1 MEEKNQ
7 QEKMA
12 IVRQVE
18 LFENAFNKAKE
29 NGGMWLDNDGR
40 KAPKLYLKPLQISAF
55 NAIILGMH
63 SDQNGYKTNQYTLF
77 SEANTKEKEGVRMT
91 KYVLKRL
98 LYMVI
103 VFLLVS
109 LLMYSIYNLIPT
121 DPARAQLEPMKTTLK
136 PEEYEQRYQM
146 LRQQMGLD
154 DPLIVRY
161 LRWIG
166 FWPDVNGELNGM
178 LQGNFGYSQIY
189 KTDVANVLP
198 SRMLNTIYIN
208 IFSTLVALAIT
219 IPLGIYCAV
228 HKRSKSDNAVQVLSI
243 VGYSIPVYI
252 IALIFIWLFA
262 VTLRWLPVFGMQTPG
277 NNFTGFR
284 AFLDKVYYMTLP
296 VLVMT
301 VGSLGGMTR
310 YVRAAMI
317 EALSMDYIRTAR
329 AKGLR
334 EKVVVYSHAWR
345 NALLPVITV
354 LIGWFISI
362 FSGSLIIEQMFALNG
377 MGQLYY
383 QGLMNNDFELALA
396 IQMFY
401 VLIALVG
408 QLITDLSY
416 GIVDPRVRVN
426 K

>member
-1 MEEKNQ
+1 
-7 QEKMA
+7 
-12 IVRQVE
+12 
-18 LFENAFNKAKE
+18 
-29 NGGMWLDNDGR
+29 
-40 KAPKLYLKPLQISAF
+40 
-55 NAIILGMH
+55 
-63 SDQNGYKTNQYTLF
+63 
-77 SEANTKEKEGVRMT
+77 MT

-121 DPARAQLEPMKTTLK
+121 DPARAQLEPMKTSLK
-136 PEEYEQRYQM
+136 PAEYEQRYQM
-146 LRQQMGLD
+146 LRQKMGLN

-166 FWPDVNGELNGM
+166 FWPDVNGKLDGM

-228 HKRSKSDNAVQVLSI
+228 HKRSKTDNAVQVLSI

-334 EKVVVYSHAWR
+334 EKVVIYSHAWR
-345 NALLPVITV
+345 NALLPIITSI
-354 LIGWFISI
+354 IGWFISI
-362 FSGSLIIEQMFALNG
+362 FSGSVIIENTFSLNG
-377 MGQLYY
+377 MGKLYWA
-383 QGLMNNDFELALA
+383 GLSNLDFELVLA

-401 VLIALVG
+401 TIVALIGSL
-408 QLITDLSY
+408 LMDISY
-416 GIVDPRVRVN
+416 GLVDPRVRVD

>member
-1 MEEKNQ
+1 
-7 QEKMA
+7 
-12 IVRQVE
+12 
-18 LFENAFNKAKE
+18 
-29 NGGMWLDNDGR
+29 
-40 KAPKLYLKPLQISAF
+40 
-55 NAIILGMH
+55 
-63 SDQNGYKTNQYTLF
+63 
-77 SEANTKEKEGVRMT
+77 MT

-98 LYMVI
+98 VYMVI

-166 FWPDVNGELNGM
+166 FWPDVSGELSGM

-334 EKVVVYSHAWR
+334 EKVVIYSHAWR
-345 NALLPVITV
+345 NALLPVITSI
-354 LIGWFISI
+354 IGWFLGI
-362 FSGSLIIEQMFALNG
+362 FSGSVIIENTFSLNG
-377 MGQLYY
+377 MGKLYW
-383 QGLMNNDFELALA
+383 QGLNNLDFELVLA

-401 VLIALVG
+401 TVVSLVG
-408 QLITDLSY
+408 SLVIDISNGLVY
-416 GIVDPRVRVN
+416 PRVRVD

>member
-1 MEEKNQ
+1 
-7 QEKMA
+7 
-12 IVRQVE
+12 
-18 LFENAFNKAKE
+18 
-29 NGGMWLDNDGR
+29 
-40 KAPKLYLKPLQISAF
+40 
-55 NAIILGMH
+55 
-63 SDQNGYKTNQYTLF
+63 
-77 SEANTKEKEGVRMT
+77 MT

-98 LYMVI
+98 VYMVI

-121 DPARAQLEPMKTTLK
+121 DPARAQLEPLKTTLT
-136 PEEYEQRYQM
+136 PTEYETRYQA
-146 LRQQMGLD
+146 LRTEMGLD

-161 LRWIG
+161 LRWFG
-166 FWPDVNGELNGM
+166 FWPDVDGELNGM

-198 SRMLNTIYIN
+198 SRMRNTIYIN

-252 IALIFIWLFA
+252 IALLFIWLFA
-262 VTLRWLPVFGMQTPG
+262 VTLKLLPVFGMQTPG

-284 AFLDKVYYMTLP
+284 ALLDKVYYMTLP

-408 QLITDLSY
+408 QLVTDLSY

>member
-1 MEEKNQ
+1 
-7 QEKMA
+7 
-12 IVRQVE
+12 
-18 LFENAFNKAKE
+18 
-29 NGGMWLDNDGR
+29 
-40 KAPKLYLKPLQISAF
+40 
-55 NAIILGMH
+55 
-63 SDQNGYKTNQYTLF
+63 
-77 SEANTKEKEGVRMT
+77 MT

-136 PEEYEQRYQM
+136 PAEYEQRYQM
-146 LRQQMGLD
+146 LRQQMGLN

-166 FWPDVNGELNGM
+166 FWPDVNGKLDGM

-228 HKRSKSDNAVQVLSI
+228 HKRSKTDNAVQVLSI

-284 AFLDKVYYMTLP
+284 AFHDKVYYMTLP

-334 EKVVVYSHAWR
+334 EKVVIYSHAWR